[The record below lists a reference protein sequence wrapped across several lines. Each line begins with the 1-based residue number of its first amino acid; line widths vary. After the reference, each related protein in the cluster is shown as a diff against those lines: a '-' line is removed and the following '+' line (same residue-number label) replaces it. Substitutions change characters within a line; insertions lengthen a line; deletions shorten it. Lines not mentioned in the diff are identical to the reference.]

1 MANEKLDLTYDFI
14 CLCCGGR
21 NGEDHPACSVRNYLL
36 TDEAREHLS
45 EWHQEQPYDFN
56 AWFASDEYF
65 GSVIIPAH
73 YVLSEDHRKFLAE
86 LAGAVNAPRRR
97 PFLVQSILCDD
108 NIPDVYRLPA
118 YDVTQFD
125 N

>member
-1 MANEKLDLTYDFI
+1 MADEELDLTYDLI

-21 NGEDHPACSVRNYLL
+21 NGEDHPGCSVRSYLL
-36 TDEAREHLS
+36 TDAAREHLPD
-45 EWHQEQPYDFN
+45 WFREQQYDFN
-56 AWFASDEYF
+56 AWFVSDEYL

-73 YVLSEDHRKFLAE
+73 YVLSDDHRKFLAA
-86 LAGAVNAPRRR
+86 LAGAVNVPRTG
-97 PFLVQSILCDD
+97 PYLVQSILCDARITD
-108 NIPDVYRLPA
+108 ATRLPA